1 VYTGRG
7 RLDAGE
13 AAGCCERTVWL
24 QKSEGLKR
32 AACAAADE
40 ARIKLIP
47 TRSVS
52 VSVSVSVPPKLQKRD
67 TVSRSA
73 VVALGRG

>member
-1 VYTGRG
+1 
-7 RLDAGE
+7 
-13 AAGCCERTVWL
+13 VWL

-32 AACAAADE
+32 AADE

-52 VSVSVSVPPKLQKRD
+52 VPPKLQKRD
-67 TVSRSA
+67 TVYS
-73 VVALGRG
+73 VEGRRGGTVERVYK